1 MKQTLIKQLLIA
13 LGAALL
19 FIPFLGKVHLFDW
32 DEVNFAEAA
41 REMLVTHNY
50 MRVQI
55 DFMPFWEKPPL
66 FIWMQAF
73 CMKLFGIN
81 EFAARLPNAFMG
93 IITLCTLF
101 YVGKRVVNER
111 MAWWWVLLYAAS
123 WLPHFYFKTAI
134 IDPTFNYFIFLSFF
148 QIYLL
153 RHSSRKILHAVLA
166 GMFLGLAVL
175 TKGPVAIL
183 VALLS
188 LAVYIVLNKGLW
200 GYRLKHL
207 LLVALACCFTTFL
220 WFGIDIVQNG
230 WWFTREFIGYQ
241 IRLFR
246 TEDAGHGGPFF
257 YHFVVLLIGC
267 FPAAAFLFQY
277 RRPTASVGIMKD
289 DEGFRKWMWVLFG
302 VVLILFSIVKT
313 KIVHYSSLCYFPLT
327 FLAAW
332 QVSRIDDGKV
342 LLKRWVL
349 RVTGFTGVLLSIAI
363 MLLPLVG
370 IWKDRL
376 IPYID
381 DEFAVANL
389 QAAVNWSY
397 LECLYG
403 GIYLAGIIV
412 TLVWLKRNFQKGML
426 LLISLQLFIIQVAMN
441 HFVPKVEA
449 YSQKAAVD
457 FYKSLAGQ
465 DVYLAPLDF
474 VSYGYLFYSEKQPS
488 TQPAYYEQ
496 KREWLLNGAVDK
508 PVYFIT
514 KITSEP
520 QWSAHPNLV
529 KLGEQNGFVFYKR
542 R

>member
-1 MKQTLIKQLLIA
+1 
-13 LGAALL
+13 
-19 FIPFLGKVHLFDW
+19 
-32 DEVNFAEAA
+32 
-41 REMLVTHNY
+41 
-50 MRVQI
+50 
-55 DFMPFWEKPPL
+55 
-66 FIWMQAF
+66 
-73 CMKLFGIN
+73 
-81 EFAARLPNAFMG
+81 
-93 IITLCTLF
+93 
-101 YVGKRVVNER
+101 
-111 MAWWWVLLYAAS
+111 
-123 WLPHFYFKTAI
+123 
-134 IDPTFNYFIFLSFF
+134 
-148 QIYLL
+148 
-153 RHSSRKILHAVLA
+153 
-166 GMFLGLAVL
+166 
-175 TKGPVAIL
+175 
-183 VALLS
+183 
-188 LAVYIVLNKGLW
+188 
-200 GYRLKHL
+200 
-207 LLVALACCFTTFL
+207 
-220 WFGIDIVQNG
+220 
-230 WWFTREFIGYQ
+230 
-241 IRLFR
+241 
-246 TEDAGHGGPFF
+246 
-257 YHFVVLLIGC
+257 
-267 FPAAAFLFQY
+267 
-277 RRPTASVGIMKD
+277 
-289 DEGFRKWMWVLFG
+289 MWVLFG

-342 LLKRWVL
+342 HLKRWVL
-349 RVTGFTGVLLSIAI
+349 RITGFTGVLLSIAI